1 MKLRRILHAADIH
14 LDSPMLRLEE
24 YEGAPVEQI
33 RSATRSAL
41 AKMVDLA
48 IGESVDL
55 VVIAGDLYDGDWNE
69 FSTGLYFV
77 RESTRL
83 IRHGIPLVVIRGN
96 HDAANLMTQS
106 LPLPLNPDGT
116 SIMLDHAQ
124 VDRRIFEKLGVV
136 IHGRSFATRAVTEDL
151 SLAYPSPI
159 QGMFNLGLLH
169 TCLTG
174 ADGHANYSPCN
185 PKQLQDKGY
194 DYWALGHI
202 HDRREC
208 HQSGETPIVF
218 SGNIQGRN
226 IREVGAKG
234 CVIVTIGDNNDLT
247 TRFEPLDVVRWQ
259 SFDHDASQDESRDDL
274 INAFADWLP
283 NQLQLAENRSLAVR
297 VNVTG
302 GTQLSNQYHRSSD
315 LLVNELRSIAIQHS
329 GGQVWLENLKV
340 RTKPSSSP
348 TIESALDET
357 EGDDARHAISHVIN
371 ALRSDE
377 SAQASLIMS
386 LKSLWKRL
394 PAELMAE
401 EIDSFQLENP
411 DLVASWLTAAEP
423 ILLSKLNPSED
434 AS

>member
-1 MKLRRILHAADIH
+1 MTLRRILHAADIH

-24 YEGAPVEQI
+24 YQGAPVERI

-48 IGESVDL
+48 ISEKVDL

-77 RESTRL
+77 NEASRL

-124 VDRRIFEKLGVV
+124 VDRRIFEKLGIVV
-136 IHGRSFATRAVTEDL
+136 HGRSFPTRAVSEDL

-174 ADGHANYSPCN
+174 AEGHASYSPCN

-208 HQSGETPIVF
+208 HQSGETPIIF

-234 CVIVTIGDNNDLT
+234 CLIISIDDNHHLT
-247 TRFEPLDVVRWQ
+247 TSFEPLDVVRWQ
-259 SFDHDASQDESRDDL
+259 AFDHNAAHDESRDDL
-274 INAFADWLP
+274 LNAFADWLP
-283 NQLQLAENRSLAVR
+283 EQLRLAENRSLAVR

-302 GTQLSNQYHRSSD
+302 VSRLSDQYHRWSD

-340 RTKPSSSP
+340 RTKPL
-348 TIESALDET
+348 ESATTGVSIDDA
-357 EGDDARHAISHVIN
+357 EGDDARHAISHIIDTVRN
-371 ALRSDE
+371 DE

-386 LKSLWKRL
+386 LKALWKRL
-394 PAELMAE
+394 PTELMAE
-401 EIDSFQLENP
+401 EIDSFQLENA
-411 DLVASWLTAAEP
+411 DLVSGWLTAAEP

-434 AS
+434 ES

>member
-1 MKLRRILHAADIH
+1 MTLRRILHAADIH

-24 YEGAPVEQI
+24 YQGAPVDRI

-41 AKMVDLA
+41 ANMVDLA
-48 IGESVDL
+48 ISENVDL

-77 RESTRL
+77 NEASRL

-124 VDRRIFEKLGVV
+124 VDRRIFEKLGIV
-136 IHGRSFATRAVTEDL
+136 IHGRSFPTRAVNEDL

-174 ADGHANYSPCN
+174 AEGHANYSPCS

-208 HQSGETPIVF
+208 HQSGETPIIF

-234 CVIVTIGDNNDLT
+234 CLIISIGDNHHLN
-247 TRFEPLDVVRWQ
+247 TRFESLDVVRWQ
-259 SFDHDASQDESRDDL
+259 SFDHNAAHDESRDDL
-274 INAFADWLP
+274 LNAFADWLP
-283 NQLQLAENRSLAVR
+283 EQLRLAENRSLAVR

-302 GTQLSNQYHRSSD
+302 VSRLSDQYHRWSD

-340 RTKPSSSP
+340 RTKSS
-348 TIESALDET
+348 ESLTTGVSIDDA
-357 EGDDARHAISHVIN
+357 EGDDARHAIGHIFETIRN
-371 ALRSDE
+371 DE

-386 LKSLWKRL
+386 LKALWKRL

-401 EIDSFQLENP
+401 EMDSFQLENP

-434 AS
+434 ES